1 MEKFILTAN
10 WRVVLLSF
18 FCLLLSFGVLHYLL
32 SSSLFDHS
40 AIQSLAYY
48 SKKHTVWKTINSQ
61 VFWTSSIGI
70 PLKMGIE
77 IVFAT
82 ILLKIGI
89 SFARIEL
96 SFKALMQL
104 VILGYVVF
112 LIQLTGEV
120 IYIQQFMPSL
130 EKEHLDNFS
139 LFSVSFL
146 FEKLGFGGP
155 YYLKHML
162 QVINLFEICFWLLTA
177 FSISQVGS
185 VSFRKAF
192 SVVGF
197 YVFILFIW
205 LLVVS
210 ILTLLI

>member
-1 MEKFILTAN
+1 MEKFVLTAN

-18 FCLLLSFGVLHYLL
+18 FSLLLSFSVLHYLL

-40 AIQSLAYY
+40 AIQSLVYY
-48 SKKHTVWKTINSQ
+48 SKKHTIWKTINSQ
-61 VFWTSSIGI
+61 VFWTSSIGV
-70 PLKMGIE
+70 PLKMAIE
-77 IVFAT
+77 IFFAT

-96 SFKALMQL
+96 SFKALML
-104 VILGYVVF
+104 IVVLCYVVF
-112 LIQLTGEV
+112 LMQLAGEV
-120 IYIQQFMPSL
+120 IYIQQFMPLS
-130 EKEHLDNFS
+130 EKEHLDSFS
-139 LFSVSFL
+139 LFAVSFL
-146 FEKLGFGGP
+146 FEKLGLGVPF
-155 YYLKHML
+155 YLKHMF
-162 QVINLFEICFWLLTA
+162 QVINVFEIGFWLLTA

-185 VSFRKAF
+185 VSFRKAS